1 MNYENVCQSFG
12 NGNATQGYKLIQDI
26 ASRLN
31 KAREK
36 HPRFAD
42 DAVEAIDVIGDEW
55 REYSQAVMQSE
66 GDKRERNEALDVIA
80 TAIRAA
86 NREYDDDSTL

>member
-1 MNYENVCQSFG
+1 MNYEEVCQSFG

-36 HPRFAD
+36 HPRFAY

-66 GDKRERNEALDVIA
+66 GPEREYDETLDGIA
-80 TAIRAA
+80 TFIRAA
-86 NREYDDDSTL
+86 NREFE